1 MKKALFFILPAL
13 VFIGCIAF
21 SVFSCIEQK
30 PDFDQYKDWQ
40 QSNGRIYE
48 RENPRKEDGNLD
60 FGHYTYYYTFT
71 ADGRQYNGVDTLRQ
85 YTRVQKYSH
94 TYYVGDVVG
103 IWYDPDDPTVN
114 AMSKPSAL
122 GADFY
127 FPLIFA
133 LPLAFGCMALL
144 AKPLLSDD

>member
-13 VFIGCIAF
+13 VFLGCIAF
-21 SVFSCIEQK
+21 SVFSCIEHK
-30 PDFDQYKDWQ
+30 PDLEQYEDWQ
-40 QSNGRIYE
+40 MSSGNIYE
-48 RENPRKEDGNLD
+48 REIPRKEDGNLD
-60 FGHYTYYYTFT
+60 FSCYTYYYTFA
-71 ADGRQYNGVDTLRQ
+71 ADGKLYYGQDTQSSRSRLRR
-85 YTRVQKYSH
+85 YVHDYH
-94 TYYVGDVVG
+94 VGDVAV
-103 IWYDPDDPTVN
+103 IWYDPDDPNVN
-114 AMSKPSAL
+114 SIGKPSAL